1 VSGERLISELVAF
14 VEANR
19 TSLSNGQTELALNP
33 TCLRYLTQLDAQLS
47 GSSSSLTPLRQREC
61 RALLLFI
68 GTLKLLRI
76 VPTHAGA
83 VDKLTEFQLAPFRS
97 LAAVEISSVKLGL
110 VADWRRVAT
119 QLRLVIVRDCLSSLD
134 ELLAFDD
141 DEDAAAAVSAGAAA
155 DRPDHEAPVA
165 EPWAQLQQL
174 SCAENF
180 IPRMD
185 ASLHAL
191 TRLER
196 LDLSHNLIGRIEHTE
211 HCYNLGYLNLG
222 NNRIESISDINLVL
236 GNVSVLILRDNQ
248 LSSMLG
254 LEKLFNLRRL
264 DLAGNRLA
272 DLSELRELGTLPVL
286 EQLWLARNPFTAA
299 ANYRSAVFCAFQQ
312 DLVLDGRSPT
322 DSERRERA
330 DERELRA
337 AAAVARAPRTAAQPG
352 DARSQPV
359 VVVARRKHAHAQS
372 RQRSARKPAIAV
384 VVPSASA
391 PASASASSPP
401 PPSAAPSLV
410 VSPPR
415 NDVDELLPVSST
427 GTSGEPSPESTR
439 RASSSGASSI
449 DFSLDA
455 LDRMP
460 ASPAQQTAY
469 LQELRKEGGAAWLLM
484 MEELSSGQLPDTPA
498 VRNALL
504 TRLSAKTKT
513 LSLSRIILPTP
524 AAAPASLATPVVGS
538 SASAKAGTAPSSPR
552 QAEAV
557 QKSATD
563 ENGDDDDDDRHD
575 GLSRFASMPPSLS
588 GARFASAAPTTV
600 TAAAPVAAAPAAARV
615 TLADLA
621 DTSEDAGGGLCVLG
635 VDKLDDALVKSLLT
649 LLRKD
654 GDASELRA
662 LLRSNGLLGKSDD
675 EQRLH
680 VLLTQESLCVFR
692 GEPPSLYA
700 RVPLLS
706 LSRLT
711 VALSHQFCALR
722 YASGDALTLLLRD
735 SSVTAR
741 WLKQLSLATARLKH
755 QIDGESAAAESALVV
770 QRDVLGDSAEPIK
783 LFVMLFRVVPGAKR
797 FGGWLPDGVTD
808 PSVQP
813 VSLVV
818 SRNALAIFV
827 DAYGR
832 GSPAEVVRF
841 AISDVA
847 SLVLDQT
854 STGFTIVFDE
864 QAEPQPKRDKSAWR
878 RATTLHRWTLVTQT
892 PAERDK
898 AVAVIAAAW
907 KRVFK
912 IDLL

>member
-1 VSGERLISELVAF
+1 MSSVSGERLISELVAF

-83 VDKLTEFQLAPFRS
+83 VDKLTEFELAPFRS

-110 VADWRRVAT
+110 VADWRRVST

-141 DEDAAAAVSAGAAA
+141 DDGAAVSGAA
-155 DRPDHEAPVA
+155 DRHDHEAPVA
-165 EPWAQLQQL
+165 EPWGQLQQL

-337 AAAVARAPRTAAQPG
+337 AAAVARGPRTAAQPG

-391 PASASASSPP
+391 PASASASASASSPP
-401 PPSAAPSLV
+401 TAAPSLV
-410 VSPPR
+410 LSPPR
-415 NDVDELLPVSST
+415 NDIDELLPVSST
-427 GTSGEPSPESTR
+427 GTSSEPSPESTR
-439 RASSSGASSI
+439 RASSAGASI

-524 AAAPASLATPVVGS
+524 AAAPASLATPVVS
-538 SASAKAGTAPSSPR
+538 SSVSTKAGTAPSSPR
-552 QAEAV
+552 QAEAA
-557 QKSATD
+557 QKAAID
-563 ENGDDDDDDRHD
+563 ENGGAVDDDDDRHD

-588 GARFASAAPTTV
+588 GARFASAAPT
-600 TAAAPVAAAPAAARV
+600 AAPVAAAPAAARV

-735 SSVTAR
+735 ASVTAR

-827 DAYGR
+827 DACGR

-878 RATTLHRWTLVTQT
+878 RAATVHRWTLVTQT

-898 AVAVIAAAW
+898 AVAVIAGAW